1 MRKSMALLTAAAVT
15 LAPAAGLA
23 KPATQ
28 QSAPTTTTSSPFGH
42 TGQPNQSCEELGN
55 QPGTAGSSAN
65 TGSAFSPSGHAGT
78 VYAGEQAGVNDKN
91 AHSVSQYD
99 TACAVNHSNPG

>member
-1 MRKSMALLTAAAVT
+1 MKNTIGLLAAAAVAF
-15 LAPAAGLA
+15 APAAGFA

-28 QSAPTTTTSSPFGH
+28 QSAPTTTSSPFGH

-78 VYAGEQAGVNDKN
+78 VNAGEQAGVNDKN